1 VFDLVQ
7 KYKRVIQVFLALI
20 AITFA
25 TWGIESYT
33 RFRGARDAVASVNGM
48 EISQRE
54 FGEEI
59 RRQQEQMQRM
69 FGGAVDPS
77 TLDSP
82 ETRRLVLESL
92 ISQRLIASEAS
103 RAHMFMSREAV
114 IDAITSAPEF
124 QEDGKFSPARYSAYL
139 SSRGV
144 SDQQNVAELQT
155 QIPLAR
161 FAGAISDTGIA
172 PRSVA
177 ARLVALE
184 GQKREIS
191 EVRLS
196 VQQFLPQVKI
206 DEAQVKAHYDS
217 FSARYRTPER
227 VKAEYLVLSLEDLGM
242 AEGVTDAEIKA
253 AYDARAS
260 QYAVAEQRRA
270 SHILIPAGP
279 DAKQKATEILAEVRK
294 SPARFAELAKK
305 YSQDTGSAEKGG
317 DLGLFGRG
325 MMVKPFE
332 DAVFSMKQGEIAGPV
347 ESEFGFH
354 IIQLTEVKAG
364 KARPLEEVR
373 KELAA
378 ELAKQKGAKKFS
390 EIAEAFGNMVYEQS
404 DSLKPAAEKYKLK
417 LQATG
422 WIARGGAP
430 DLGLVGHPKVLA
442 ALFSKDSIEAKR
454 NTDAIEIT
462 PGVLVAARVIEHQPE
477 QQRPLADVKG
487 EIEATLKREEAAKLA
502 QKDGA
507 AKLEQLAKGGD
518 AGLTFSQPK
527 AVTMREAGN
536 LPADVQRKI
545 LAADP
550 KKLPAHFGADR
561 GDQGYV
567 IYRVVRALPEEPRT
581 DVQKT
586 SDMVNAHRLA
596 GALQFE
602 SWLAAERASAKIEI
616 NRANLEKK

>member
-1 VFDLVQ
+1 
-7 KYKRVIQVFLALI
+7 
-20 AITFA
+20 
-25 TWGIESYT
+25 
-33 RFRGARDAVASVNGM
+33 
-48 EISQRE
+48 
-54 FGEEI
+54 
-59 RRQQEQMQRM
+59 
-69 FGGAVDPS
+69 
-77 TLDSP
+77 
-82 ETRRLVLESL
+82 
-92 ISQRLIASEAS
+92 
-103 RAHMFMSREAV
+103 
-114 IDAITSAPEF
+114 
-124 QEDGKFSPARYSAYL
+124 
-139 SSRGV
+139 
-144 SDQQNVAELQT
+144 
-155 QIPLAR
+155 
-161 FAGAISDTGIA
+161 
-172 PRSVA
+172 
-177 ARLVALE
+177 
-184 GQKREIS
+184 
-191 EVRLS
+191 
-196 VQQFLPQVKI
+196 
-206 DEAQVKAHYDS
+206 
-217 FSARYRTPER
+217 
-227 VKAEYLVLSLEDLGM
+227 
-242 AEGVTDAEIKA
+242 
-253 AYDARAS
+253 
-260 QYAVAEQRRA
+260 
-270 SHILIPAGP
+270 
-279 DAKQKATEILAEVRK
+279 
-294 SPARFAELAKK
+294 
-305 YSQDTGSAEKGG
+305 
-317 DLGLFGRG
+317 
-325 MMVKPFE
+325 
-332 DAVFSMKQGEIAGPV
+332 VFSMKQGEIAGPV

>member
-1 VFDLVQ
+1 
-7 KYKRVIQVFLALI
+7 
-20 AITFA
+20 
-25 TWGIESYT
+25 
-33 RFRGARDAVASVNGM
+33 
-48 EISQRE
+48 
-54 FGEEI
+54 
-59 RRQQEQMQRM
+59 
-69 FGGAVDPS
+69 
-77 TLDSP
+77 
-82 ETRRLVLESL
+82 
-92 ISQRLIASEAS
+92 
-103 RAHMFMSREAV
+103 
-114 IDAITSAPEF
+114 
-124 QEDGKFSPARYSAYL
+124 
-139 SSRGV
+139 
-144 SDQQNVAELQT
+144 
-155 QIPLAR
+155 
-161 FAGAISDTGIA
+161 
-172 PRSVA
+172 
-177 ARLVALE
+177 
-184 GQKREIS
+184 
-191 EVRLS
+191 
-196 VQQFLPQVKI
+196 
-206 DEAQVKAHYDS
+206 
-217 FSARYRTPER
+217 
-227 VKAEYLVLSLEDLGM
+227 
-242 AEGVTDAEIKA
+242 
-253 AYDARAS
+253 
-260 QYAVAEQRRA
+260 
-270 SHILIPAGP
+270 
-279 DAKQKATEILAEVRK
+279 
-294 SPARFAELAKK
+294 
-305 YSQDTGSAEKGG
+305 
-317 DLGLFGRG
+317 
-325 MMVKPFE
+325 
-332 DAVFSMKQGEIAGPV
+332 
-347 ESEFGFH
+347 
-354 IIQLTEVKAG
+354 
-364 KARPLEEVR
+364 
-373 KELAA
+373 
-378 ELAKQKGAKKFS
+378 
-390 EIAEAFGNMVYEQS
+390 MVYEQS

-586 SDMVNAHRLA
+586 SDVVNAHRLA